1 MKQILA
7 LIIILLGNSLYAQ
20 HEIKTTASFTIT
32 GEVNADK
39 IITIPDFTK
48 WKEQTIG
55 DVIITNHLGEKK
67 SEAKGLKGILLK
79 EILES
84 VEIKSES
91 PKVLSEYYFVCKA
104 TDGYKLVFSWNEI
117 FNSKVGE
124 SVFYFNRKKWYVGQ

>member
-67 SEAKGLKGILLK
+67 VRLK
-79 EILES
+79 
-84 VEIKSES
+84 
-91 PKVLSEYYFVCKA
+91 
-104 TDGYKLVFSWNEI
+104 D
-117 FNSKVGE
+117 
-124 SVFYFNRKKWYVGQ
+124 